1 MHIYVNISSAL
12 NQLRVAALNEK
23 RTGPALLVTGSQQS
37 GKSTLCKML
46 VNYAIKLGW
55 QPVLVDL
62 DLNSAEISPPGTIS
76 AAMVNENTVLPSD
89 NLAKNSITYF
99 HGDTQLITNEFYN
112 KQMNELAEAV
122 RIKH

>member
-1 MHIYVNISSAL
+1 M
-12 NQLRVAALNEK
+12 
-23 RTGPALLVTGSQQS
+23 
-37 GKSTLCKML
+37 